1 MSKWV
6 SAFSLLATLAP
17 FAAHA
22 EPAASSD
29 DADGVAQVVV
39 TAQKRENRI
48 ADIPAP
54 ISVISG
60 AEVAGRGISDFEG
73 LVENVPGVSITSDFG
88 GGASKVVSV
97 RGVGGTDDYRPNG
110 SPSVGF
116 HVDNIYQTSNVFLL
130 APFFDVQR
138 VEVLKGPQG
147 TLYGR
152 NSTAG
157 VINLITRGPGDE
169 FNGYALAEYS
179 SYERSRAEGAIGGPL
194 TDKVGLRIAALV
206 DKGGGFMDGK
216 GAGAFA
222 GRVFFPRT
230 PAVTDPGARGGW
242 GDRDLT
248 ALRATLEY
256 SDADF
261 GDVSVKTYT
270 SSDRG
275 ENQLADS
282 QGGFVNNGWLEPDND
297 PYTFYS
303 NRYPVRDIQI
313 DGASASYK
321 RPIGDTMAFDFVAG
335 VQGADREWSG
345 SSGTPRRSFDYDFT
359 DRVRQRSFEARLS
372 STDERFDWVVGAY
385 NVSDKVNFV
394 TLLLSADV
402 RATNGLSNYSQK
414 RDSSAVFGQFDWR
427 FLERATLTAGLRYTQ
442 DDGSYIGST
451 IDLDPWG
458 VTTYPQIF
466 PELPVFFNKSS
477 TDEDTSGRITL
488 AFDLTEDLKIYG
500 AVATGYKAGGF
511 DGSTIFSVAEA
522 EAFDPETVLS
532 YEAGLKY
539 SGPRRLFIALDA
551 FSYEFE
557 ELQAFTVIPLPGG
570 GTSPNLRINVGRSE
584 LMGLDASVGFDLVRS
599 DRHDLRFDI
608 AGTFL
613 RSEILEFE
621 GTPLQVAQNL
631 GNDLPAAPKFSGNAS
646 LAYSFRPG
654 GDWRLGATL
663 DVRNKSSEFKRLNNN
678 LGSQVEGYTLFNLR
692 AEINNEASGWGV
704 YAFGR
709 NLTEEIYFL
718 DRNAGGRLVG
728 PPRTFGAGLRFDF

>member
-1 MSKWV
+1 M
-6 SAFSLLATLAP
+6 
-17 FAAHA
+17 
-22 EPAASSD
+22 
-29 DADGVAQVVV
+29 
-39 TAQKRENRI
+39 
-48 ADIPAP
+48 
-54 ISVISG
+54 
-60 AEVAGRGISDFEG
+60 
-73 LVENVPGVSITSDFG
+73 
-88 GGASKVVSV
+88 

-157 VINLITRGPGDE
+157 VINLITRGPGDQ
-169 FNGYALAEYS
+169 FNGYALAEYG
-179 SYERSRAEGAIGGPL
+179 SYERARVEGAIGGPL
-194 TDKVGLRIAALV
+194 TDNIGLRIAALV
-206 DKGGGFMDGK
+206 DRGGGFMDGK

-222 GRVFFPRT
+222 GRVFFPGT
-230 PAVTDPGARGGW
+230 PAVTNPGARDGW
-242 GDRDLT
+242 GERDLA
-248 ALRATLEY
+248 ALRATLSF
-256 SDADF
+256 SDDAF
-261 GDVSVKTYT
+261 GDLTVKAHG

-282 QGGFVNNGWLEPDND
+282 QGGFNNTGWLEPDND

-303 NRYPVRDIQI
+303 NRYPERDVQI
-313 DGASASYK
+313 SGVSASYT
-321 RPIGDTMAFDFVAG
+321 RPIGETMAFDFVAG
-335 VQGADREWSG
+335 FQGADREWSG
-345 SSGTPRRSFDYDFT
+345 SGGTPRRNFDYDFT

-372 STDERFDWVVGAY
+372 SNGDESFKWVVGAY
-385 NVSDKVNFV
+385 NVADKVNFA

-402 RATNGLSNYSQK
+402 RATNGLSNYMQK
-414 RDSSAVFGQFDWR
+414 RESSAVFGQFDWR
-427 FLERATLTAGLRYTQ
+427 LIERLTLTAGVRYTN
-442 DDGSYIGST
+442 DDGSYVGST
-451 IDLDPWG
+451 IDLNPWG
-458 VTTYPQIF
+458 VTTYPQVF
-466 PELPVFFNKSS
+466 PDLPVFFNKSS
-477 TDEDTSGRITL
+477 ADENTSGRVTL
-488 AFDLTEDLKIYG
+488 AYDITDDLKIYG

-511 DGSTIFSVAEA
+511 DGSTIFSVSEA

-539 SGPRRLFIALDA
+539 SGPLGLFLSLDA

-584 LMGLDASVGFDLVRS
+584 IMGLDASVGLDLVKS
-599 DRHDLRFDI
+599 DRHELRFDI

-613 RSEILEFE
+613 RSEILEFA

-646 LAYSFRPG
+646 LAYTYRPSEQ
-654 GDWRLGATL
+654 WRFGATL

-678 LGSQVEGYTLFNLR
+678 LGSKVEGFTLINLR
-692 AEINNEASGWGV
+692 AELANEGSGWSV
-704 YAFGR
+704 FVFGR
-709 NLTEEIYFL
+709 NLAEEVYFL
-718 DRNAGGRLVG
+718 DRNGGGRLVG
-728 PPRTFGAGLRFDF
+728 PPRTFGAGLRYDF